1 MNGAAMNSLSRL
13 TFGILLAATLNV
25 GCGDSGGGTPGPDPS
40 FMAVTPCSVESS
52 YTTTGTTVTFPAAA
66 LDFNYSPKC
75 LKVTAGSSVT
85 FSGDFAA
92 HPLDPSETRGTMT
105 GNPIMLT
112 NTGTSSSFTFPTA
125 GFYAYYC
132 QFHGADDGQYMDGVV
147 WVK

>member
-1 MNGAAMNSLSRL
+1 MNSLSRL

-25 GCGDSGGGTPGPDPS
+25 GCGDSGGGGPTGPDPS
-40 FMAVTPCSVESS
+40 FMAVAPCSTEAM
-52 YTTTGTTVTFPAAA
+52 YTTTGTTVAFPAGPT
-66 LDFNYSPKC
+66 DFNYSPKC

-92 HPLDPSETRGTMT
+92 HPLDPSELRGTT
-105 GNPIMLT
+105 AGNPIMLT
-112 NTGTSSSFTFPTA
+112 NTGTSSSFTFPSA

-132 QFHGADDGQYMDGVV
+132 QFHGADNGQFMDGVI